1 MYGLGILK
9 GLGVTFKHFIN
20 TYVDDLRY
28 AGKKIGLTNF
38 EARQGLK
45 AEGIF
50 TVQYPDEKIAVPER
64 FRFVPF
70 LVIEDLDHPERPGHD
85 WCTSCGICAKVCPP
99 QCIWIVR
106 GENPDNGRPIPEP
119 EAFFIDIDICMNC
132 GFCAEF
138 CPFDAI
144 KMDHDYELAS
154 YDRTGNHIFD
164 KERLSKPFSYWK
176 TNAPTTAAEEAEAR
190 GGWEHPDVIKEK
202 KKAEKAGGPAAR
214 TAPAAALQ
222 PKAAVPTAQEA
233 AASPAAAA
241 EGASNAAA
249 ARAEA
254 TQLPPAPAAEAAPAV
269 DEAAAKA
276 ERQRKRD
283 EALARKHAK
292 KEGKE

>member
-9 GLGVTFKHFIN
+9 GLGVTFRHFIN

-28 AGKKIGLTNF
+28 AGKKIGMSDF
-38 EARQGLK
+38 EVRQGLK

-50 TVQYPDEKIAVPER
+50 TVQYPEEKIAVPER

-70 LVIEDLDHPERPGHD
+70 LVVEDADHPDRPGHD

-106 GENPDNGRPIPEP
+106 GEDPVKKRPIPEP

-154 YDRTGNHIFD
+154 YDRTQHHIHD
-164 KERLSKPFSYWK
+164 KAHLSKPFSYWK
-176 TNAPTTAAEEAEAR
+176 SIAPTTAAEEAEAR

-202 KKAEKAGGPAAR
+202 KKAGAPPRAA
-214 TAPAAALQ
+214 APAAEAR
-222 PKAAVPTAQEA
+222 PSGEA
-233 AASPAAAA
+233 AATSEAAAA
-241 EGASNAAA
+241 AGAETAAA

-254 TQLPPAPAAEAAPAV
+254 TTQPPAEAATEDA
-269 DEAAAKA
+269 EAIAKA
-276 ERQRKRD
+276 ERLAKR
-283 EALARKHAK
+283 EAALARKRAK
-292 KEGKE
+292 EQGGE